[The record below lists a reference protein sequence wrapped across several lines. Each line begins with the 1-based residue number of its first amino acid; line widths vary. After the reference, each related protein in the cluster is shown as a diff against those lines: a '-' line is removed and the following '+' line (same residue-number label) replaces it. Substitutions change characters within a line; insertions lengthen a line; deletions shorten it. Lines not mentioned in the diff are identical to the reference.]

1 MARKMNPLR
10 LTTPIVIKKTTK
22 TKIRKLAKNHP
33 TRKGTE
39 SDEMVILRILID
51 YEKNHPSEIEIVPR
65 STYREKPALLTST
78 F

>member
-22 TKIRKLAKNHP
+22 TKLRSLAKDHP

-39 SDEMVILRILID
+39 SDEAVLLRILTY
-51 YEKNHPSEIEIVPR
+51 YEKNNPEEIRTPQT
-65 STYREKPALLTST
+65 TYRIKQH
-78 F
+78 